1 MQENVGLLRTCTAPA
16 AQLGLKHCLVDMIAE
31 GWGADVLI
39 YSTLDFVHNVTFKLV
54 DTSAQASYGFHG
66 KSVTDLAQDYCYL
79 GPQVRG
85 LLVMASVHGF
95 SIYFS

>member
-16 AQLGLKHCLVDMIAE
+16 AQLALKHCLVDMIAE
-31 GWGADVLI
+31 GRGAYVLI
-39 YSTLDFVHNVTFKLV
+39 YSTLDFVHNVAFKLV

-85 LLVMASVHGF
+85 LLVMASAHGF